1 MIVKM
6 TPENVLSLVPGYL
19 NRCDPAWFPFKV
31 LPDKLACK
39 LASFIEADLG
49 VGWFSLDDAGD
60 PDGMFFGIIMESIFS
75 DDVTA
80 QELFWQVLPGSRK
93 RGVGMKLFRSFVNE
107 AKQRGCTEI
116 LSGFQVTSQNRF
128 LSRLYRGMGY
138 KLVALGFKK
147 VI

>member
-1 MIVKM
+1 MIVAM
-6 TPENVLSLVPGYL
+6 TPENVLTLVPEYL
-19 NRCDPAWFPFKV
+19 GRCDPAGFPFKV
-31 LPDKLACK
+31 IPDRLACK
-39 LASFIEADLG
+39 LASFIEAGLG
-49 VGWFSLDDAGD
+49 IGWLSIDDGGL

-75 DDVTA
+75 DDMTA

-93 RGVGMKLFRSFVNE
+93 RGVGMKLFRAFVNE

-116 LSGFQVTSQNRF
+116 LSGYQLTSQNRF
-128 LSRLYRGMGY
+128 LARLYRGLGY